1 MRIAVNGMGR
11 IGRLLFRRLV
21 GHESIEVVAVND
33 IMPPANLLYLLKY
46 DSVYG
51 NFPGSISLEENNTA
65 LVVNGR
71 KIKALHEEQ
80 PAHLPWSALGVD
92 IVLECSG
99 RFTSKQAAGAHLEAG
114 AHKILLST
122 TGSADIPLL
131 IYGHNH
137 HVLNGTT
144 Q

>member
-21 GHESIEVVAVND
+21 DHESIEVVAVND
-33 IMPPANLLYLLKY
+33 IMPPSNLLYLLKY

-65 LVVNGR
+65 FLVNGK

-80 PAHLPWSALGVD
+80 PSRLPWSALGVD
-92 IVLECSG
+92 VVLECSG
-99 RFTSKQAAGAHLEAG
+99 RFTSKKAAESHFEAG
-114 AHKILLST
+114 AHKVLLST
-122 TGSADIPLL
+122 TGSPEIPLL
-131 IYGHNH
+131 IYGHN
-137 HVLNGTT
+137 
-144 Q
+144 